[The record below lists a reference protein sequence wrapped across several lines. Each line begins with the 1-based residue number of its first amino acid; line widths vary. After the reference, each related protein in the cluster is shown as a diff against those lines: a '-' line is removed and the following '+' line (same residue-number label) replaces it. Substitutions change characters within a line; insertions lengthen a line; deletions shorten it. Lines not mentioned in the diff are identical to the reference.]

1 MRFDARYLQPSEPTG
16 RDPMDHRV
24 EISPRARALTLWVI
38 LHHEGRDGIA
48 RTVERNRSAAG
59 EPGWLVEGEP
69 GIELLAPVTPSQV
82 LLSVSEEHRAQ
93 RVIDALSSS
102 GSCWVTPTTWN
113 GRSAARISLSNWR
126 GSEESAEATAAAF
139 LEAYRDHPG

>member
-1 MRFDARYLQPSEPTG
+1 MGERLTEVIAALAGHAVALDAPS
-16 RDPMDHRV
+16 
-24 EISPRARALTLWVI
+24 
-38 LHHEGRDGIA
+38 
-48 RTVERNRSAAG
+48 SAPEFG
-59 EPGWLVEGEP
+59 NLPL
-69 GIELLAPVTPSQV
+69 IELLAPVTPSQV